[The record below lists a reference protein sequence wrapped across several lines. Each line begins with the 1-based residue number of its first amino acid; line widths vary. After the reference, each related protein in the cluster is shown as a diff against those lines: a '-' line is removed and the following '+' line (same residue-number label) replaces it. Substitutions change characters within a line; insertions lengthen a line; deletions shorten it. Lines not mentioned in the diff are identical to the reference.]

1 MTDTAVREAI
11 EAEEGA
17 AMPAQPVLTIEDLT
31 IDVPG
36 PAGAIRLVDG
46 VNLALHRGERVAL
59 VGESGCGKSVTA
71 RAILRLDRN
80 VTVSGRIALDGVDI
94 LGMSTAQL
102 RQVRGAR
109 IGMVF
114 QDPMTGLDPLMTIGD
129 QVEETLRIRGVPRQQ
144 ARLRAIESLQ
154 RLGIS
159 RAADRLAAYPH
170 EFSGGMRQRVCLAM
184 AIIAEPQ
191 VLLAD
196 EPTTA
201 LDVRVQEQVLELIN
215 GLAEDSG
222 LAVLLITHDL
232 GIVAGFADRV
242 AVLYSGR
249 KVEDAGVDELFGD
262 PLHPYT
268 SGLLGAV
275 PRLDQPPRDRL
286 TSIPGVLPNPADRP
300 GGCAFHPR
308 CPSRL
313 DICSEQLPLPVYR
326 ESHEAACH
334 LVSAGEDQ
342 HA

>member
-1 MTDTAVREAI
+1 MTDTAVRAAI

-232 GIVAGFADRV
+232 GVVAGLCERVMVMYAGRAVETAPTARLFGNAQHPYTRGLLNSMPRLDLAGGSELATIPGQPPNLQALPPGCVFADRCPFV
-242 AVLYSGR
+242 FERCRAERPVLAACG
-249 KVEDAGVDELFGD
+249 
-262 PLHPYT
+262 
-268 SGLLGAV
+268 
-275 PRLDQPPRDRL
+275 
-286 TSIPGVLPNPADRP
+286 PN
-300 GGCAFHPR
+300 H
-308 CPSRL
+308 L
-313 DICSEQLPLPVYR
+313 K
-326 ESHEAACH
+326 ACH
-334 LVSAGEDQ
+334 LEGLA
-342 HA
+342 